1 MAGYTPTRPLAV
13 WLGDELRGDVRTAEH
28 PAKTAHGLWFS
39 GPRQAEDPRKGK
51 AS

>member
-1 MAGYTPTRPLAV
+1 MAGNTPARPSAA

-28 PAKTAHGLWFS
+28 QANIAHGLWFS
-39 GPRQAEDPRKGK
+39 GLRQAEDRREAK